1 MEHYETL
8 IGIAVQTILFL
19 LAGYGMVIRNDIGN
33 RNLKEE
39 VASMKDELKK
49 LAEVI
54 TLQAVQTT
62 RINGLTAQVTS
73 IEQRVEDLR
82 RGNGFVQ
89 RQVDREY

>member
-1 MEHYETL
+1 MEQYSTV
-8 IGIAVQTILFL
+8 IGIGIQTVLFL

-33 RNLKEE
+33 SNLKEE
-39 VASMKDELKK
+39 IASMKEELKK

-54 TLQAVQTT
+54 TMQAVQTT
-62 RINGLTAQVTS
+62 RINGLTEQVTS
-73 IEQRVEDLR
+73 IEKRVEDLR

>member
-1 MEHYETL
+1 VEQYSTV

-33 RNLKEE
+33 TNLKEE
-39 VASMKDELKK
+39 IASMKEELKK

-54 TLQAVQTT
+54 TMQAVQTT
-62 RINGLTAQVTS
+62 RINGLTEQVTS
-73 IEQRVEDLR
+73 IEKRVEDLR